1 MSYTVLNVWRLLTY
15 MYLHQ
20 GSVFTDKIGL
30 VSAKKNSRF
39 SAENIDWM
47 RHISII
53 LNKYLHVVFKALS
66 KVKSIFKTS
75 TIATGVRE
83 LWK

>member
-39 SAENIDWM
+39 SAENID
-47 RHISII
+47 
-53 LNKYLHVVFKALS
+53 
-66 KVKSIFKTS
+66 
-75 TIATGVRE
+75 
-83 LWK
+83 

>member
-1 MSYTVLNVWRLLTY
+1 
-15 MYLHQ
+15 MYGDYSPTCIKAPCSQIKLD
-20 GSVFTDKIGL
+20 F

-66 KVKSIFKTS
+66 NAKSIFKTS